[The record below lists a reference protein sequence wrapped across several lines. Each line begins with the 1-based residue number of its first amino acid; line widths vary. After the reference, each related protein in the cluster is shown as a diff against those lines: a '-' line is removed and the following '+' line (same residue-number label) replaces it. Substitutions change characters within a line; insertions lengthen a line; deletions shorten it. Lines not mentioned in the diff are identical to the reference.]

1 MANIRLIRRRT
12 RSVQNTA
19 KITKAMEMVATSK
32 MKRAQDRV
40 IAGRP
45 YAEKM
50 RQVIAN
56 LASRPDGTS
65 HPLMQQREVNRID
78 IIHITTDRGLC
89 GGLNTNVNRNAG
101 SFILEQ
107 AMPSV
112 LITVGK
118 KGKDFM
124 VRNGR
129 DIRAEFTAIP
139 DRPSL
144 LDTLPISNIV
154 IDDYTKGYAD
164 KVYISFNKFVTTMT
178 QQPVILQILPVETM
192 ESQQNQK
199 VEYIFE
205 PNGKTVLADLLPR
218 YVEMQVYHS
227 ILEAIASEQSAR
239 MVAMR
244 NATENAKELI
254 SDLTLIY
261 NKARQEMITKELLD
275 IVGGVEAL
283 K

>member
-50 RQVIAN
+50 WQVIAN
-56 LASRPDGTS
+56 LASHPEGTA
-65 HPLMQQREVNRID
+65 HPLMQKREINRIA

-89 GGLNTNVNRNAG
+89 GGLNTNVNRNTG

-107 AMPSV
+107 TMPSV

-124 VRNGR
+124 VRNGQN
-129 DIRAEFTAIP
+129 IRAEFTAMP

-144 LDTLPISNIV
+144 LDTLAISNIV

-164 KVYISFNKFVTTMT
+164 KVYISFNKFITTMT
-178 QQPVILQILPVETM
+178 QQPVVQQILPVETT
-192 ESQQNQK
+192 ESQQNQE
-199 VEYIFE
+199 VEYIYE
-205 PNGKTVLADLLPR
+205 PNRKTVLANLLPR
-218 YVEMQVYHS
+218 YVEMQIYHS

-239 MVAMR
+239 MVSMR
-244 NATENAKELI
+244 NATENAKDLI

>member
-1 MANIRLIRRRT
+1 MANIRLIRRRI
-12 RSVQNTA
+12 RSIQNTA

-50 RQVIAN
+50 REVLAD
-56 LASRPDGTS
+56 LASQPEGTS
-65 HPLMQQREVNRID
+65 HPLMQRRDVNRIAL
-78 IIHITTDRGLC
+78 IHITSDRGLC
-89 GGLNTNVNRNAG
+89 GGLNTNVNRNTG

-107 AMPSV
+107 TAPSV
-112 LITVGK
+112 VITVGR
-118 KGKDFM
+118 KGRDFM
-124 VRNGR
+124 IRNR
-129 DIRAEFTAIP
+129 REIHAEFTAIP

-144 LDTLPISNIV
+144 LDTTPITQIV
-154 IDDYTKGYAD
+154 IDDYTQGYVD
-164 KVYISFNKFVTTMT
+164 TVYLAFNRFVTTMT
-178 QQPVILQILPVETM
+178 QQPVIQQLLPVERI
-192 ESQQNQK
+192 EAQQSREI
-199 VEYIFE
+199 EYIYE
-205 PNGKTVLADLLPR
+205 PSSQVVMSELLPR

-244 NATENAKELI
+244 NATENAMELI
-254 SDLTLIY
+254 DDLTLMY